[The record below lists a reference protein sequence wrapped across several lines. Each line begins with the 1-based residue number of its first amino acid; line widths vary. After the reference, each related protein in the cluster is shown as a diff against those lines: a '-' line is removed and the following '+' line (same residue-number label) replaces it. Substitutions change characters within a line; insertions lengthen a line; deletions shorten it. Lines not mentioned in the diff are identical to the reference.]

1 MRIAYVVADPGV
13 PVAGRKGAS
22 VHVQSVVRALSRQ
35 GADVE
40 LFATRVGGD
49 PGAQLAGVP
58 IHPLAP
64 VIGEQPA
71 ARERSALAANEGA
84 SNALAEHGPFHLVYE
99 RYALWSFAAMEHA
112 RAAGVPGLLEVN
124 APLIDEQAAHR
135 ALADRAGA
143 ERATARAFAAAS
155 LLLAVS
161 DEVARQLESHPAA
174 RGRVR
179 VLPNGVD
186 PDRFA
191 PAAPPPRPFTVGFVG
206 TLKPWHGTE
215 TLVDAF
221 ALLHERDPSVRLLLV
236 GDGPERPRIE
246 ERLGARG
253 VAGSAELTG
262 AVDPS
267 GVPALLA
274 AMDVAV
280 APYPDLQPFY
290 FSPLKLYEY
299 MAAGRAVVASRVGQI
314 ADVIQDG
321 ESGLL
326 VAPGDPRALAG
337 ALARLHADADL
348 RARLGRAARERT
360 LRHHTWDAVAERIL
374 ALARETASLEGG

>member
-22 VHVQSVVRALSRQ
+22 VHVQSVVRALGRQ

-49 PGAQLAGVP
+49 PGGQLAGVP
-58 IHPLAP
+58 IHPLAA

-71 ARERSALAANEGA
+71 ARERSALAANDGA
-84 SNALAEHGPFHLVYE
+84 SSALAEHGPFHLIYE

-135 ALADRAGA
+135 ALDDRAGA
-143 ERATARAFAAAS
+143 ERTTARAFAAAS

-161 DEVARQLESHPAA
+161 DEVAGQLESHPAA
-174 RGRVR
+174 RGRVH
-179 VLPNGVD
+179 VIANGVD

-280 APYPDLQPFY
+280 APYPDLEPFY

-314 ADVIQDG
+314 ADVIEDG

-326 VAPGDPRALAG
+326 VAPGDPHALAG